1 MDTII
6 LVQSVITSIVLPFV
20 LEYIIRSKWSTKVKF
35 IVSVGFTALA
45 TFIIAF
51 YNNDIRLSNIP
62 QTILLTIVLTEANYK
77 LWFKCSLLQTY
88 IAVLKKEK

>member
-6 LVQSVITSIVLPFV
+6 LVQSIITSIVLPFV

-35 IVSVGFTALA
+35 IVSVLFTALA
-45 TFIIAF
+45 SCMLAYI
-51 YNNDIRLSNIP
+51 NNQIRISDIP
-62 QTILLTIVLTEANYK
+62 QAILLTIVLTEANYK

-88 IAVLKKEK
+88 VAVLKKGK